1 MAHCI
6 AYSEAER
13 LKRFSQAV
21 GEGKMI
27 GTGAKVVAVFHALC
41 SIDKSNYSTSDVK
54 EVLDIL
60 AVGMALE
67 IQISLDNPKLEDP
80 IVGK

>member
-27 GTGAKVVAVFHALC
+27 GTGARLVAVFRALC
-41 SIDKSNYSTSDVK
+41 SAEKATSNYITHDVQ
-54 EVLDIL
+54 EVVDIL
-60 AVGMALE
+60 AGGMALE
-67 IQISLDNPKLEDP
+67 IQNSLDNPKLEE
-80 IVGK
+80 